1 MRQAL
6 WPSAPGE
13 HAGEIADFFGG
24 MIDEPM
30 QVLVAVDEAGGVV
43 GMVELSIR
51 RAAEGC
57 FSDRV
62 AYVEG
67 WFVEPKFRRRGIGAA
82 LVRAAEV
89 WARDQG
95 CVELASDT
103 DRSNDLGAAAHRG
116 VGFVEIGATRCYV
129 KSLQG

>member
-1 MRQAL
+1 MHARPMPTFTRPAGPADAAAWERMRQAL

-13 HAGEIADFFGG
+13 HAGEISGFFAG

-82 LVRAAEV
+82 LV
-89 WARDQG
+89 
-95 CVELASDT
+95 
-103 DRSNDLGAAAHRG
+103 
-116 VGFVEIGATRCYV
+116 
-129 KSLQG
+129 